1 MNNSVA
7 IPEPTLM
14 EKAAAHFG
22 DGMDASKFQQILME
36 TIIPPI
42 KKRDG
47 SYRSA
52 SQAEVAAF
60 LLVCKQYDLNPL
72 VKEVYPMPARRGDGM
87 SALVSLDGWVTLMN
101 RNPAFDGLEFE
112 DILDDKGKLV
122 SVTCKIWRSD
132 RSHPTSTTE
141 YMAECFQDR
150 KDSPWLKWPNRM
162 LRHKS
167 TIQAARLAF
176 GFSGLMDPDEYE
188 RLEEA
193 PEAPPAAPQGIEP
206 PSMDLIPPAIPPG
219 TEVPS
224 LDLKHVITPLDREI
238 PPEINSKKWSE
249 NPGGGYAAADTRMT
263 PDEIFDDIEGQMSVC
278 KTLDDLQEVWEQCD
292 HLELSNDGLFEKA
305 HANYQ
310 FHVERVENG

>member
-1 MNNSVA
+1 MNKSVA
-7 IPEPTLM
+7 IPELTLM

-206 PSMDLIPPAIPPG
+206 PSMDLIPPQASALQEATEKSWGNLVPPAIQVSANWADNNPAPEDTLAATG
-219 TEVPS
+219 A
-224 LDLKHVITPLDREI
+224 LDDLD
-238 PPEINSKKWSE
+238 
-249 NPGGGYAAADTRMT
+249 
-263 PDEIFDDIEGQMSVC
+263 GQMAVC
-278 KTLDDLQEVWEQCD
+278 KTAVELDEV
-292 HLELSNDGLFEKA
+292 LEEFDSYGIFPGDIVMTHQK
-305 HANYQ
+305 HID
-310 FHVERVENG
+310 RING

>member
-36 TIIPPI
+36 TIIPQI

-206 PSMDLIPPAIPPG
+206 PSMDLIPPAIPSDRPAIAG
-219 TEVPS
+219 GPEDFTDAPDII
-224 LDLKHVITPLDREI
+224 LDDLD
-238 PPEINSKKWSE
+238 
-249 NPGGGYAAADTRMT
+249 
-263 PDEIFDDIEGQMSVC
+263 GQMAVC
-278 KTLDDLQEVWEQCD
+278 KTAVELDEV
-292 HLELSNDGLFEKA
+292 LEEFDSYGIFPGDIVMTHQK
-305 HANYQ
+305 HID
-310 FHVERVENG
+310 RING